1 MHAPTADP
9 TNPTDPAVLSAL
21 FSPTPRGARRARLL
35 AVHQLGEWG
44 IPRAAPTARA
54 VAAVT
59 AELAGLPVPVHG
71 RCPGRYFRLRLSLG
85 ERVVRVEVSDARPE
99 RPLPTGPFPGPSHAP
114 GGDGGRGLVLVAAFA
129 ERWGCFQPHAAVK
142 TVWAEVRR
150 QPQPPPQSQPRPQ
163 PQPPGVRTACPGS

>member
-1 MHAPTADP
+1 MHPPTADA
-9 TNPTDPAVLSAL
+9 THPAALSAL

-44 IPRAAPTARA
+44 ILRAAPTARA

-59 AELAGLPVPVHG
+59 AELAANAAVHG
-71 RCPGRYFRLRLSLG
+71 RYPGRYFRLRLFLG

-99 RPLPTGPFPGPSHAP
+99 RPVPAAPFPAS
-114 GGDGGRGLVLVAAFA
+114 GGGGGRGLVLVAAFA

-150 QPQPPPQSQPRPQ
+150 Q
-163 PQPPGVRTACPGS
+163 G